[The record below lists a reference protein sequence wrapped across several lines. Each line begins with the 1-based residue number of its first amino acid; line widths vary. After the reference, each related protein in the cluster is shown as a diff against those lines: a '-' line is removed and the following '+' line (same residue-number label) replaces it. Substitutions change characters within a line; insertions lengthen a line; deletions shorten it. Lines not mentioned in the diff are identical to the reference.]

1 MRQVNLS
8 DVAASSIE
16 NGMYLFDGILL
27 GDTRYTWFASGIP
40 NIGMLNFTETFVL
53 MGLSTQ
59 GQYFSDIM
67 DERYVS
73 SFSLEYAKS
82 LNESYHEDIKVYS

>member
-1 MRQVNLS
+1 MRQLNAS

-16 NGMYLFDGILL
+16 NGPFLLSGILL
-27 GDTRYTWFASGIP
+27 GDTRYYWYSSGIP
-40 NIGMLNFTETFVL
+40 NTGKLNFTETFVL

-59 GQYFSDIM
+59 GHYFPDIM

-73 SFSLEYAKS
+73 SFSLEYAGS
-82 LNESYHEDIKVYS
+82 LNESYHDDIKV